1 MADVFYNFFLN
12 PPLGNDKWL
21 AVTGYPITEPFWS
34 KTPVTVAG
42 QPRAVLIQLFE
53 RRTLTYT
60 PANPTGFQVEMDNI
74 GQHYYSW
81 RYGVNATDP
90 VPDNFRVITAQD
102 KSLYS
107 YSVRD
112 GSSLNLGAA
121 PDYINQVWPS
131 TQGQALL
138 KTQPTGSSTA
148 TKAYLAD
155 LRLPNSFQ
163 PLPLPKGVSEVNVL
177 NATWSIDGTRL
188 FVLMIGKN
196 ADTTSIA
203 TYAQVYT
210 LNSQGVTDNFT
221 AYTFADPFSF
231 QTIALSADGK
241 YLAGF
246 VDKFSPDSI
255 QLLMFSLIDL
265 TTKATSTAC
274 RKSYDG

>member
-1 MADVFYNFFLN
+1 LIVLSITLTFLAQLPATVKYARYFGSTGHNVADVFYNFFLN

-121 PDYINQVWPS
+121 PDYINQVGRPPR
-131 TQGQALL
+131 A
-138 KTQPTGSSTA
+138 
-148 TKAYLAD
+148 
-155 LRLPNSFQ
+155 
-163 PLPLPKGVSEVNVL
+163 
-177 NATWSIDGTRL
+177 RL
-188 FVLMIGKN
+188 F
-196 ADTTSIA
+196 
-203 TYAQVYT
+203 
-210 LNSQGVTDNFT
+210 
-221 AYTFADPFSF
+221 
-231 QTIALSADGK
+231 
-241 YLAGF
+241 
-246 VDKFSPDSI
+246 
-255 QLLMFSLIDL
+255 
-265 TTKATSTAC
+265 
-274 RKSYDG
+274 